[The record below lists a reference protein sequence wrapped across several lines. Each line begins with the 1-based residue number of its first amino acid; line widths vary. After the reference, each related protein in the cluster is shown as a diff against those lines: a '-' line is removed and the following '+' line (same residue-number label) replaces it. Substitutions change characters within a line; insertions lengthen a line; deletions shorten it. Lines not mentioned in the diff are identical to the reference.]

1 MSAMMVVAA
10 LVIFISGAVI
20 GVIVMVGVAIRREDS
35 IATLS
40 ARPYKG
46 AGPSTRATRAL
57 VGLGLVNGNRR
68 S

>member
-1 MSAMMVVAA
+1 MSAMMVVPA
-10 LVIFISGAVI
+10 LVIFVSGAVI
-20 GVIVMVGVAIRREDS
+20 GVIFMVAFAIRREDR
-35 IATLS
+35 AVTLS